1 MNGSLGIQAH
11 LGDFAREGLKILVL
25 GVRIL
30 TEDVCLKWL
39 KRFETE
45 SISIKNRDDY
55 VWSKIVIF
63 VDVNQTNFCFWIVI
77 INTKKM

>member
-55 VWSKIVIF
+55 V
-63 VDVNQTNFCFWIVI
+63 
-77 INTKKM
+77 